1 MSARDATERATFAN
15 EPTPPEALVRA
26 EALLSAAIVR
36 PHSLVGAVGT
46 EPVAAL
52 ARGSRMLSP
61 IEQVDVYREQF
72 WLRHIA
78 SLEEDFPTLV
88 DLLGADGFRTLGE
101 RYLERFP
108 PSHYELRFLS
118 RDMERFLRADER
130 YASDGLLAECAR
142 IEWAFID
149 AYHAADPTP
158 FDATPLATASPD
170 AVLLCRFEMLA
181 ALRLVVT
188 EFPVHE
194 FREAVRAEGRT
205 GAVSRPARREVH
217 LAIFRVGDA
226 LRSYELEPA
235 SHAVLA
241 ALKEGLPLGQACE
254 RALATGLTEEDVS
267 QKLAP
272 WFAWWTQW
280 GLLAKVVLPGAPP
293 S

>member
-1 MSARDATERATFAN
+1 MSIVDEADAFPK
-15 EPTPPEALVRA
+15 EPTPPESLLRAQALLA
-26 EALLSAAIVR
+26 EAIRRPLPLALDADTAAV
-36 PHSLVGAVGT
+36 S
-46 EPVAAL
+46 AL
-52 ARGSRMLSP
+52 ARGSRTLSP

-78 SLEEDFPTLV
+78 SLKEDFPTLV
-88 DLLGADGFRTLGE
+88 QLLGGRLPRARE

-108 PSHYELRFLS
+108 PSHHDLRFLS
-118 RDMERFLRADER
+118 EDMERFV
-130 YASDGLLAECAR
+130 ASELPYSNDPLLAECAR

-158 FDATPLATASPD
+158 FDATPLATAAPD
-170 AVLLCRFEMLA
+170 AVLLARFELQA
-181 ALRLVVT
+181 PLRLVVT
-188 EFPVHE
+188 RFATHD
-194 FREAVRAEGRT
+194 FREAVRAEGR
-205 GAVSRPARREVH
+205 APEVPRPAEREVH

-254 RALATGLTEEDVS
+254 RALAMGLTEEDVS
-267 QKLAP
+267 QKLAA